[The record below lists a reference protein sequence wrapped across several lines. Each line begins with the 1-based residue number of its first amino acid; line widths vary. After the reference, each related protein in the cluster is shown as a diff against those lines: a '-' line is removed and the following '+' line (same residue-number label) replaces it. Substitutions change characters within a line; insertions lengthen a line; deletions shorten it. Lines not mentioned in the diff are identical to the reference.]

1 MLRIFKNKWF
11 ISTVCILL
19 AAIFAF
25 MVLPQ
30 LYQRQSS
37 TASIVEL
44 KKNVNYGTVITDD
57 MLTTTEVGTYGL
69 SNNVVRDKSEII
81 GHVAG
86 SALYAGEYL
95 WKERFISTEDY
106 QEIEKKTSHGLSDGT
121 FLITIGLPTASSGA
135 AGVLR
140 AGDCVDVYG
149 YTETADKTLD
159 VESRLTAVNVYK
171 VYNSKLLSLDDVDT
185 QLKNN
190 TDADM
195 NNYDL
200 APAYV
205 VFIVNEE
212 QAKTLIELEK
222 NKSLHLTLRK
232 AGA

>member
-11 ISTVCILL
+11 ISTVCLML
-19 AAIFAF
+19 AAILAF

-30 LYQRQSS
+30 VYKAQSS

-44 KKNVNYGTVITDD
+44 KQNVNYGTVITDD
-57 MLTTTEVGTYGL
+57 MLTSVEVGAYGL
-69 SNNVVRDKSEII
+69 PSNVIKDKSEIT
-81 GHVAG
+81 GFVAG
-86 SALYAGEYL
+86 STMYAGEYL
-95 WKERFISTEDY
+95 WKDRFI
-106 QEIEKKTSHGLSDGT
+106 TSEAYKEAKNNLGLSDGT
-121 FLITIGLPTASSGA
+121 YLITIGLPTASSGV

-159 VESRLTAVNVYK
+159 VEVKLTGVNVYK
-171 VYNSKLLSLDDVDT
+171 VYNSKLLSLNDVDA

-190 TDADM
+190 STADM

-200 APAYV
+200 TPAFV
-205 VFIVNEE
+205 VFIANEQ